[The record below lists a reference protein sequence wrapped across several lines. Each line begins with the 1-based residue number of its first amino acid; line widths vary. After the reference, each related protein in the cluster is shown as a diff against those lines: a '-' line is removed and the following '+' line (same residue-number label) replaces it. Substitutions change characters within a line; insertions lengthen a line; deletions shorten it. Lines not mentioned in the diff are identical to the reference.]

1 MLDKYA
7 KIFGVTGTLD
17 PNEFEEN
24 ILGRYNIKTKTF
36 APSVYGTSNRI

>member
-1 MLDKYA
+1 MYS

-17 PNEFEEN
+17 PLNEFEEN
-24 ILGRYNIKTKTF
+24 ILDRYNIKTKTF